1 MDSILE
7 QKNHILGGKGYM
19 EANLRGEE
27 CRRGQNR
34 ALGREFVGHVRV
46 RARESKQC

>member
-34 ALGREFVGHVRV
+34 ALGREFVGHV
-46 RARESKQC
+46 